1 MDEVGPLQQSAKTK
15 SEDTCAGKLG
25 IKSVSVVKAI
35 GHQKCLFQAIKVECK
50 LSTPQLNAELIP
62 LEAAESTPN
71 KAVAILGCASTS
83 LVFLHRLAVCGS
95 FLFH

>member
-35 GHQKCLFQAIKVECK
+35 GHQRCLFQAIKVECK
-50 LSTPQLNAELIP
+50 LSTPPLNAELIQ
-62 LEAAESTPN
+62 LEAAGLIRQEGGRYFG
-71 KAVAILGCASTS
+71 LGWHGS
-83 LVFLHRLAVCGS
+83 S
-95 FLFH
+95 FLA